1 MKSKIVAKWKV
12 VMDLDPQIFVEEGRI
27 VENTRLL
34 PGKIN
39 GGDDRM
45 LYDANVL
52 KRCFEKFVTGELKA
66 KYPFTY
72 YKIDL
77 EVKFI

>member
-12 VMDLDPQIFVEEGRI
+12 VMDLNPPIFVEEGKI

-45 LYDANVL
+45 MYDANVL
-52 KRCFEKFVTGELKA
+52 KQSFEKFMADKLKA
-66 KYPFTY
+66 KYPYSYHKTE
-72 YKIDL
+72 L
-77 EVKFI
+77 EVKFV

>member
-12 VMDLDPQIFVEEGRI
+12 VMDLNPPIFVEEGKI

-45 LYDANVL
+45 LYDDDIL
-52 KRCFEKFVTGELKA
+52 KQCFEKFMADKLKS
-66 KYPFTY
+66 KYPFSY
-72 YKIDL
+72 HKIDL